1 MLSFADYSM
10 YMCVLFIY
18 IICICIL
25 YIFTE
30 RIVSLNLANVKPYNR
45 TSCAQVHEL
54 RQSHCGDDRKSS
66 LFSWLH
72 IYYVHLASVRFEHSV
87 CRGSLMTTCVYIYMY
102 CIYYIYYI
110 YISYIWYIYIYI
122 YICIYIWTC
131 SSLGPCMCCLSLF
144 VCGISNQSPSRKTH
158 YVSYLSKV
166 DDLLQ

>member
-72 IYYVHLASVRFEHSV
+72 IYYAHLASVRFEHSV
-87 CRGSLMTTCVYIYMY
+87 CRGSLMTTCVYVYMY
-102 CIYYIYYI
+102 CIYYIYII
-110 YISYIWYIYIYI
+110 YMIYIYI
-122 YICIYIWTC
+122 YMHIYMDV
-131 SSLGPCMCCLSLF
+131 SLSWPLYVLSVF
-144 VCGISNQSPSRKTH
+144 VCVWDIQSES
-158 YVSYLSKV
+158 
-166 DDLLQ
+166 